1 MKESEK
7 TKQNFSYTGSDVEYQ
22 SGYQTET
29 AYLGLRDRPF
39 LCLKICI
46 FNEKGI
52 SAVCH

>member
-29 AYLGLRDRPF
+29 AYLGLRD
-39 LCLKICI
+39 K
-46 FNEKGI
+46 
-52 SAVCH
+52 AVFMFKNMYF